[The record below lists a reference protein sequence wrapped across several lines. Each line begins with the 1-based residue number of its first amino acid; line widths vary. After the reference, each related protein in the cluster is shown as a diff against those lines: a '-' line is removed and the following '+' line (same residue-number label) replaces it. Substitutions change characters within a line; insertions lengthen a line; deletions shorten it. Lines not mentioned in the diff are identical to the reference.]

1 MAEALH
7 IRDALPA
14 DAPRL
19 VDFNA
24 RLAWETEHLR
34 LDLARLAAGVAGVFE
49 QPQRGF
55 YRVAEAGGALVG
67 GLLVTREWSDWR
79 CGDWWWIQS
88 VYVVPEARGA
98 GVFSAMYT
106 DIERRARAA
115 GAVGLRLYV
124 ERDNA
129 RAQRTYARL
138 GMAPTEYLLYATG
151 FTPTA
156 APDGR

>member
-1 MAEALH
+1 MAQGIG
-7 IRDALPA
+7 IRDARPA

-19 VDFNA
+19 VEFNA
-24 RLAWETEHLR
+24 RMAWETEHLR
-34 LDLARLAAGVAGVFE
+34 LDPARLAAGVAGVFE

-55 YRVAEAGGALVG
+55 YRVAEIGADLVG
-67 GLLVTREWSDWR
+67 GLMVTREWSDWR

-98 GVFSAMYT
+98 GVFSALYA
-106 DIERRARAA
+106 DIQRLAREA

-124 ERDNA
+124 ERDNR

-138 GMAPTEYLLYATG
+138 GMQQTEYLLYAAG
-151 FTPTA
+151 FAPTPA
-156 APDGR
+156 ADGR